1 MHVVR
6 RRNVTEA
13 AACFP
18 RDFPLWTDEIN
29 SVMRRC
35 SESTV
40 KLRTGRWQG
49 GVSRGCFALLV
60 FAGVGCGTLP
70 DLHDRI
76 SSQAVAPVRNA
87 SLGAAPDL
95 SRPQGLS
102 GVATLQD
109 GPESFAAR
117 VALARFSRQSLD
129 MQYYIWDGDLSG
141 TYLMSE
147 VLDAADRGVR
157 VRLLLDDHPSGGL
170 VEGVLQQL
178 ASAAR
183 AFGAELEDGFAKVT
197 PQTMQSHH
205 RIRAL
210 MDEVNSGGRDL
221 VGAAL
226 DTHPNIEVRM
236 FNPNKSRHGFARMVH
251 LVADFGR
258 LNRRMHN
265 KIFAADNQL
274 AVVGGRNIGDKYYGL
289 HPEHNWR
296 DLDMLVRG
304 PVVRDISTS
313 FDDFWNSEWAV
324 PVAAF
329 TWKTRSDRR
338 LSDLRHELDAFFE
351 AEKDAR
357 LRELDDDTIVAD
369 RLRKASSRMVHA
381 PARVVADRPV
391 KFHRNG
397 EAVVADALAALAD
410 GSHHEILV
418 ESAYFV
424 PEKRTFSR
432 MEQRVAEGVTVCT
445 LTNSLASTN
454 HLTVHAG
461 YIRHRKDLLRSG
473 VRMHE
478 LKPAKG
484 EARRFG
490 FLVRD
495 SRAGIHTKAVV
506 FDRERV
512 FVGTFNL
519 DPRSAEL
526 NTEIGIV
533 VDSPV
538 VSRQVADFIREG
550 MSPDLSWHVQL
561 GRPGHVHTGDRR
573 MCWCSGDPAM
583 PHIVSHEPDTDF
595 LTRIL
600 LHIVSRLPIQK
611 QL

>member
-1 MHVVR
+1 M
-6 RRNVTEA
+6 
-13 AACFP
+13 
-18 RDFPLWTDEIN
+18 EIN
-29 SVMRRC
+29 PVMRR
-35 SESTV
+35 
-40 KLRTGRWQG
+40 
-49 GVSRGCFALLV
+49 VSHACFALLV
-60 FAGVGCGTLP
+60 LALAGCSALP
-70 DLHDRI
+70 RKVMGPPT
-76 SSQAVAPVRNA
+76 QAVVPARNA
-87 SLGAAPDL
+87 SLGAASNV
-95 SRPQGLS
+95 SRPKGLS
-102 GVATLQD
+102 GIAPLED

-141 TYLMSE
+141 TYLLSE

-183 AFGAELEDGFAKVT
+183 AFGAELEDGLAKVT
-197 PQTMQSHH
+197 PEAMRSHH
-205 RIRAL
+205 RMRAL

-236 FNPNKSRHGFARMVH
+236 FNPNKSRGGFARVVH

-274 AVVGGRNIGDKYYGL
+274 AIVGGRNIGDKYYGL

-296 DLDMLVRG
+296 DLDVLVRG
-304 PVVRDISTS
+304 PVVREISSS
-313 FDDFWNSEWAV
+313 FDDYWNSEWAV
-324 PVAAF
+324 PVEAF

-338 LSDLRHELDAFFE
+338 FADLRHELDAFFA
-351 AEKDAR
+351 AEKDDR
-357 LRELDDDTIVAD
+357 LRELDSDATVAA
-369 RLRKASSRMVHA
+369 RLHEASSRMVQA
-381 PARVVADRPV
+381 PARVIADRPA
-391 KFHRNG
+391 KFERSG
-397 EAVVADALAALAD
+397 EAVVADTLAALAD
-410 GSHHEILV
+410 ESGEEILV

-424 PEKRTFSR
+424 PEKRTFAR
-432 MEQRVAEGVTVCT
+432 MEQRVADGVTVCT
-445 LTNSLASTN
+445 LTNSLAATN

-461 YIRHRKDLLRSG
+461 YIRHRKDLLRTG
-473 VRMHE
+473 VQMYE
-478 LKPAKG
+478 LKPAEG

-490 FLVRD
+490 FLVLG

-526 NTEIGIV
+526 NTEIGIL

-538 VSRQVADFIREG
+538 VSRQVAEFIREG
-550 MSPDLSWHVQL
+550 MHPDLSWHVQL
-561 GRPGHVHTGDRR
+561 GRPGHVHKGDRQL
-573 MCWCSGDPAM
+573 CWCSGDPAQ
-583 PHIVSHEPDTDF
+583 PDVVTREPDTDF
-595 LTRIL
+595 LTRL
-600 LHIVSRLPIQK
+600 LLRFVSWLPIQK